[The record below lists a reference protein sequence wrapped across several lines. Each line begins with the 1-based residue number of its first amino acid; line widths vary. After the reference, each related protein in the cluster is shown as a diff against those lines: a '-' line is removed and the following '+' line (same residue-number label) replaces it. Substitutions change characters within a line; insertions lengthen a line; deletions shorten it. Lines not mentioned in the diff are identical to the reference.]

1 MEQAAQA
8 AVVSPLAALVIL
20 VLAWMSE
27 GSEPLKP
34 HLSAGVERLSA
45 AGATLHLV
53 WMSEGSVALGA
64 GALLCLPYQLLAWSV
79 ATGASALAPRPYH
92 LLAWLAGAEGS
103 VLVPRPDHLLV

>member
-1 MEQAAQA
+1 MVA
-8 AVVSPLAALVIL
+8 LAIL

-53 WMSEGSVALGA
+53 WMPEGVVAMGA
-64 GALLCLPYQLLAWSV
+64 GALLCLPYPPLV
-79 ATGASALAPRPYH
+79 
-92 LLAWLAGAEGS
+92 WLAGLEAP
-103 VLVPRPDHLLV
+103 VRLPRPCQLLE

>member
-1 MEQAAQA
+1 MSVER
-8 AVVSPLAALVIL
+8 PLVALVIL
-20 VLAWMSE
+20 GLA
-27 GSEPLKP
+27 
-34 HLSAGVERLSA
+34 
-45 AGATLHLV
+45 

-92 LLAWLAGAEGS
+92 LLVWLAGAEGS